1 MNLWINFVLAVVA
14 VTIAMTTTIMWL
26 VVMCRNISVWVWWF
40 CANQS
45 LIWFFFNSSPLMNHS
60 KITSKLDLNYYIPL
74 SCAPIGIC
82 TVRQE
87 ENPTHSYIIS
97 LKEFSGHLQEFE
109 LTIIIGFVSII
120 TLSFEN
126 PLEVLLRSNFS
137 KNYYTILWFMTWYHL
152 FELIEYFI
160 PIWCMPRS
168 GWVFFANF

>member
-1 MNLWINFVLAVVA
+1 MNKLCACCCCCHNSNDHNYYVVGGH
-14 VTIAMTTTIMWL
+14 VQKHIRMSLMILCQPIVDL
-26 VVMCRNISVWVWWF
+26 V
-40 CANQS
+40 
-45 LIWFFFNSSPLMNHS
+45 FFFNSSPLMNHS

-137 KNYYTILWFMTWYHL
+137 KNYYTILWFMT
-152 FELIEYFI
+152 
-160 PIWCMPRS
+160 
-168 GWVFFANF
+168 